1 MKLKY
6 FNERRT
12 ENGWGIVLED
22 NVFSITKDGDKI
34 VIREECDGYYHEEFT
49 KEQAIEIFKEAIAWI
64 ESGT

>member
-1 MKLKY
+1 M
-6 FNERRT
+6 
-12 ENGWGIVLED
+12 LED